1 MLCPT
6 PTESNSRWFPT
17 IDSPNQKSTQEM
29 FITVKEESKT
39 LSNGTLIYSKSNS
52 DHTRTDYWKMDKPHA
67 PYLFMLAAGDFA
79 IVEDEWNGMKVD
91 YYVEP
96 EYEEYAGDI
105 FGHTPEMISYFSEVL
120 NYPFPW
126 DKYSQIV
133 VRDFVSGAMENTTA
147 SVFMEDLNVDSRE
160 LIDFDWD
167 DIIAHELFHQWF
179 GNLVTCESWANVPLN
194 ESFATYGEYLWK
206 NHKYGADEAGYH
218 LYSELDT
225 YLSEAVTKNEDVI
238 RFDFDNDDEMFEVST
253 LLPVELL
260 YFDAFPSN
268 NQYAQLEWATAT
280 EINNDGFEVLRSTNG
295 IDFEYIAWISGNG
308 NQTSTHK
315 YSYEDY
321 SIETGITYYYRL
333 KQIDY
338 DGQYEYFNIESVK
351 LSGPLD
357 KEYSEILSVKYYSYL
372 GKKFDVKP
380 NLKSYIKCTSYSEGI
395 VCEKINVK

>member
-1 MLCPT
+1 MKKFIFLLISIFIVGNATTQTTETLITSDYIETYDWVGGWWFNNPT
-6 PTESNSRWFPT
+6 TGYFSDISSSPSFSAVIYGSGNNTYEQDWYALPTVTVDPSKDHVFKMRLAAQT
-17 IDSPNQKSTQEM
+17 ISSPSSTTAGLDGGDY
-29 FITVKEESKT
+29 ITVQ
-39 LSNGTLIYSKSNS
+39 LSQDGGS
-52 DHTRTDYWKMDKPHA
+52 
-67 PYLFMLAAGDFA
+67 
-79 IVEDEWNGMKVD
+79 
-91 YYVEP
+91 YV
-96 EYEEYAGDI
+96 
-105 FGHTPEMISYFSEVL
+105 SEL
-120 NYPFPW
+120 
-126 DKYSQIV
+126 
-133 VRDFVSGAMENTTA
+133 RVSGFSNATWGYSSTAVASKVANGSLTTFRPSSGGDRTSLGDGYSYIELLIPAGPTTIAIDIQARA
-147 SVFMEDLNVDSRE
+147 SRSGEDWWMDDFE
-160 LIDFDWD
+160 L
-167 DIIAHELFHQWF
+167 
-179 GNLVTCESWANVPLN
+179 
-194 ESFATYGEYLWK
+194 
-206 NHKYGADEAGYH
+206 
-218 LYSELDT
+218 
-225 YLSEAVTKNEDVI
+225 
-238 RFDFDNDDEMFEVST
+238 FEVST

-280 EINNDGFEVLRSTNG
+280 EINNDGFEVLRSTDG

-395 VCEKINVK
+395 VCEKIHLK

>member
-1 MLCPT
+1 MKFYTLLLT
-6 PTESNSRWFPT
+6 TFLFSILNSQVIFFEDFDESSNSTTGTDSTGISWSTLTPYSVASSDYFEVISNRLEAKDTNGPATFETDNISVSCGGDVLVTMDLTETGTMEGSGCSVDYVKFEYSWDNGTTWKSIGDDTYGITTNDVIVTGCSGWIPSDTVKGPLLT
-17 IDSPNQKSTQEM
+17 IDDFTSFSPTLCLDVESSSLKLKVTIMNTAGSEIHRVDNIRAECYNCST
-29 FITVKEESKT
+29 T
-39 LSNGTLIYSKSNS
+39 
-52 DHTRTDYWKMDKPHA
+52 
-67 PYLFMLAAGDFA
+67 
-79 IVEDEWNGMKVD
+79 
-91 YYVEP
+91 
-96 EYEEYAGDI
+96 
-105 FGHTPEMISYFSEVL
+105 
-120 NYPFPW
+120 
-126 DKYSQIV
+126 
-133 VRDFVSGAMENTTA
+133 
-147 SVFMEDLNVDSRE
+147 
-160 LIDFDWD
+160 
-167 DIIAHELFHQWF
+167 
-179 GNLVTCESWANVPLN
+179 
-194 ESFATYGEYLWK
+194 
-206 NHKYGADEAGYH
+206 
-218 LYSELDT
+218 
-225 YLSEAVTKNEDVI
+225 
-238 RFDFDNDDEMFEVST
+238 
-253 LLPVELL
+253 LPVELL

-395 VCEKINVK
+395 VCEKINLK